1 LFRVGELVWYQNGN
15 TWRLGVI
22 CAANAQQYELLPIG
36 HGMVQRQNVAK
47 TLKDLRPFYA
57 FSVPGVAIPELKDK
71 VYDDVQWEAMLQ
83 AVANDPARRDLLALD
98 ASKMAASKID
108 YTFSLWTPQ
117 GEDANAKF
125 TPYFGGFFGAER
137 VELGDCLRLKS
148 VPVDL
153 KVQHEALI
161 LGLRYIYVVKNQP
174 GVPHFRGHLYM
185 LIKGDASSATPVP
198 EENLPMALREECK
211 WRNHVTPGSRW
222 RCIIVKENFP
232 IKESQIRGRFY
243 PTHRLLPILN
253 AQAFQAALQQGQ
265 TDSQMAQ
272 LNSRMDGAG
281 RYIGQTTNRLETL
294 GESVPHTARLALE
307 PLVKETPSSGAPV

>member
-1 LFRVGELVWYQNGN
+1 M
-15 TWRLGVI
+15 I
-22 CAANAQQYELLPIG
+22 CAANAQGYELLPIG
-36 HGMVQRQNVAK
+36 HGMVQRQNVTK

-57 FSVPGVAIPELKDK
+57 FSVPSVAMPELKGV
-71 VYDDVQWEAMLQ
+71 VYDDVPWEAMLQ
-83 AVANDPARRDLLALD
+83 AVVNDPSRRDLLALD

-108 YTFSLWTPQ
+108 CSFSLWTPQ

-148 VPVDL
+148 VQVDS
-153 KVQHEALI
+153 KIPHEALV
-161 LGLRYIYVVKNQP
+161 LGLRYIFVVKGQP

-198 EENLPMALREECK
+198 EENLPFALREECK
-211 WRNHVTPGSRW
+211 WRNHVTPASRW
-222 RCIIVKENFP
+222 RCIIVKENVP
-232 IKESQIRGRFY
+232 IKETQIRGRFY

-253 AQAFQAALQQGQ
+253 AQAFQTALQQGQ

-272 LNSRMDGAG
+272 LNSRMDSAG
-281 RYIGQTTNRLETL
+281 RYIGQKLNRQDAL
-294 GESVPHTARLALE
+294 GESVPHTARLAFE
-307 PLVKETPSSGAPV
+307 PLVKETPNNGGQM